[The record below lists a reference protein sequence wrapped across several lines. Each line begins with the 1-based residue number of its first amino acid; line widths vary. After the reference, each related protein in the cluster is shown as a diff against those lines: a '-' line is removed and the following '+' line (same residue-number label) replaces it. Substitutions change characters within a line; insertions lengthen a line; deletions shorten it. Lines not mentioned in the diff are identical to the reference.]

1 MFSISL
7 KRFISAVPTIFFITI
22 LVFLCI
28 RLLPGNP
35 VDLLIGERGAKPEFR
50 KEFEQKL
57 GLDKPIYIQ
66 YLVFLKLAVQGD
78 LGTSIKTGGKVLTEF
93 LEHFPATVELSL
105 SALFLAVLLG
115 IPLGV
120 LSALFRNSWWDRCIV
135 SFSLTGYSMSVFWWG
150 LVLILVFS
158 IQMEWTPVSGRIDV
172 LYDVPSVTGFMLMD
186 TLLAGSWPA
195 FWSFLSHLILP
206 AFTLASVPFTFI
218 VRMTRSSFIE
228 TLQEDFIR
236 TAKAKGLSFCSILI
250 KHAFRNALL
259 PIITMIGLMLGILIT
274 GTVLTETVFS
284 WPGIGSWLVHAVEAR
299 DYPVL
304 QGGILLI
311 AVIVVLVNLLV
322 DLTYMLI
329 DPRLKKGIG

>member
-1 MFSISL
+1 M
-7 KRFISAVPTIFFITI
+7 
-22 LVFLCI
+22 
-28 RLLPGNP
+28 
-35 VDLLIGERGAKPEFR
+35 DLLIGERGAKPEVR

-115 IPLGV
+115 IPLGI
-120 LSALFRNSWWDRCIV
+120 LSALLRNSWWDRWIV

-158 IQMEWTPVSGRIDV
+158 IQMEWTPVSGRIHV
-172 LYDVPSVTGFMLMD
+172 LYDIPSVTGFMLFD

-195 FWSFLSHLILP
+195 FRSFLSHLILP
-206 AFTLASVPFTFI
+206 TFTLASVPFTFI
-218 VRMTRSSFIE
+218 VRITRSSFIE

-236 TAKAKGLSFCSILI
+236 TAKAKGLSFYSILI
-250 KHAFRNALL
+250 KHTFRNALL
-259 PIITMIGLMLGILIT
+259 PIATMIGLMLGILIT

-311 AVIVVLVNLLV
+311 AVIIVLVNLLV

-329 DPRLKKGIG
+329 DPRVKKGIG